1 MYINKVKVKEAM
13 ERQGIGTQV
22 ELAKRLGI
30 TKNQLSVILSEKYN
44 PIKSKVVELC
54 EVLKIVPNEILE
66 DESERRNNKSIEV
79 NVNTVTAIELF
90 AGAGGFIKMINDSY
104 YIIVIYCVRAS
115 LYLTVL
121 SPAI

>member
-90 AGAGGFIKMINDSY
+90 AGAGGFIKMIN
-104 YIIVIYCVRAS
+104 IVTIS
-115 LYLTVL
+115 
-121 SPAI
+121 S